1 MMQPGERG
9 FPDAMAQLGL
19 APTVEAGLIICCFTP
34 VEGAR
39 AGDSIEVGIAVDELA
54 PWPQAPPHWI
64 HLSSD
69 IHFLRTNS
77 RPSSKSGWLMHSRN
91 VAGWG
96 DTEPAAG
103 WTSHL
108 QAVLSEAI
116 S

>member
-1 MMQPGERG
+1 MQSGERG
-9 FPDAMAQLGL
+9 FTDAMVQLGL
-19 APTVEAGLIICCFTP
+19 APTAEAGLVICCFTP

-39 AGDSIEVGIAVDELA
+39 AGESIEVGVSVDELA

-64 HLSSD
+64 HLGSD
-69 IHFLRTNS
+69 IHFPRTNS
-77 RPSSKSGWLMHSRN
+77 QPSSKQGWLMHSRN

-96 DTEPAAG
+96 DAEPAAG

-108 QAVLSEAI
+108 QAVLGEAI